1 LDETREEEGGRE
13 DVRVDVIVVI
23 VVAME
28 VLQSVVEV
36 EAPTSI
42 GLSTPP
48 SPSVRSFPPL

>member
-1 LDETREEEGGRE
+1 
-13 DVRVDVIVVI
+13 VDVIVVI